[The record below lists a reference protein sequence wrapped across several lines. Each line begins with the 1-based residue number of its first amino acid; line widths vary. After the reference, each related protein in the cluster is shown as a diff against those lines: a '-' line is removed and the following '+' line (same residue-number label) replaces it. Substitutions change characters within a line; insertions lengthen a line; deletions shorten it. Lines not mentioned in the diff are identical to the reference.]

1 MSEEKHLPSDYADV
15 AAIQSSTTPLTL
27 DDLPPADTTRWV
39 TRRKALVVKAVRIGL
54 ISLDDACRR
63 YTLSV
68 EEFLSWQRLLDR
80 YGLKGLRSTKTK
92 DYRSI
97 GNPDAAPAL

>member
-1 MSEEKHLPSDYADV
+1 MTAEKPHSLRHAPASAGTS
-15 AAIQSSTTPLTL
+15 AGTGTPLTL
-27 DDLPPADTTRWV
+27 DDLPPASTTRWV

-54 ISLDDACRR
+54 ISLDEACRR

-80 YGLKGLRSTKTK
+80 HGLKGLRSTRTK
-92 DYRSI
+92 DYR
-97 GNPDAAPAL
+97 GAAVAH